1 MYKRQDEK
9 YAASKEMV
17 DPVVKSIIFNDNE
30 YCSACGQLL
39 PQTDVVNKFE
49 LNEFNFD
56 KIKESLEV
64 QI

>member
-1 MYKRQDEK
+1 
-9 YAASKEMV
+9 MV

-39 PQTDVVNKFE
+39 PHTDVVNKFE